1 MMAERRFI
9 NWAFTL
15 AILATFIIL
24 PNKDALAV
32 PSFAR
37 QTGMECT
44 ACHTVFPELTPLGR
58 SFKIGGYLMSRSNTA
73 YEFPPPLAGM
83 AQISYSQTHR
93 SQPPGSIDDNW
104 ATRITSGQ
112 NDVLNIPQQLS
123 IFYGGRVLYNVG
135 AFLQGTF
142 DGPSNSFFLDN
153 TDIRYADIATVW
165 GKKLI
170 YGLTLNN
177 NPTAQDAW
185 NTTPAWGFPYAASGV
200 APTPAA
206 AAIIDGTLGQQVG
219 GIGLYGYWDNLVYA
233 EATVYRTAKNGI
245 TKWLGGG
252 TPTDMRVQGAAPYWR
267 LALQHVWEKKHSLSV
282 GTYGMVTD
290 IFPEGNGQGPTDKFT
305 DIAFDAQYQYIV
317 KKHVL
322 SAQTTFIHENQNWDA
337 SYALGGAANKSDH
350 LNTFRI
356 NLNYYYRSFLGQ
368 IGGSAAYFSTTGS
381 KDDIIYSP
389 DPLDGSRTGKPD
401 SDGFMLE
408 ADFLPWKTGKFSL
421 QYTIYNKFNG
431 GHTNY
436 DGSGRNAADN
446 NTIYLLVWLMF

>member
-1 MMAERRFI
+1 MAKKRFE
-9 NWAFTL
+9 NWVLAT
-15 AILATFIIL
+15 AILVAFIIL
-24 PNKDALAV
+24 PFKAAFAV

-58 SFKIGGYLMSRSNTA
+58 SFKIGGYLMSTSNKA

-83 AQISYSQTHR
+83 AQISYSHTDKA
-93 SQPPGSIDDNW
+93 QPPGSIEDNW

-123 IFYGGRVLYNVG
+123 IFYGGRILYNVG
-135 AFLQGTF
+135 AFVQGTF
-142 DGPSNSFFLDN
+142 DGPGNSFFLDN
-153 TDIRYADIATVW
+153 TDIRFANTTTCL

-170 YGLTLNN
+170 YGLTINN

-185 NTTPAWGFPYAASGV
+185 NTTPAWGFPYAASGI

-206 AAIIDGTLGQQVG
+206 ATIIDGTLGQQVG
-219 GIGLYGYWDNLVYA
+219 GIGLYGYWNSLVYA
-233 EATVYRTAKNGI
+233 EATVYRTARNGI
-245 TKWLGGG
+245 TEWLGSG
-252 TPTDMRVQGAAPYWR
+252 TPTDMTVDDAAPYWR
-267 LALQHVWEKKHSLSV
+267 LVLQHIWEKKHSLSV
-282 GTYGMVTD
+282 GTYGMVAN
-290 IFPEGNGQGPTDKFT
+290 IFPNGNSHGPTDKFT

-322 SAQTTFIHENQNWDA
+322 SAQTTFIHENQDRDA
-337 SYALGGAANKSDH
+337 SFPLGNTANRSDH

-356 NLNYYYRSFLGQ
+356 NLNYYYRSYLGQ
-368 IGGSAAYFSTTGS
+368 IGGTASYFSTTGD
-381 KDDIIYSP
+381 KDDVLYSP
-389 DPLDGSRTGKPD
+389 GSLDGSRTGKPD
-401 SDGFMLE
+401 SDGFILE
-408 ADFLPWKTGKFSL
+408 ADFLPWKTGKISL

-436 DGSGRNAADN
+436 DGSGRNASDN
-446 NTIYLLVWLMF
+446 NTLYLLVWLMF

>member
-1 MMAERRFI
+1 MAKNRFE
-9 NWAFTL
+9 NWAL
-15 AILATFIIL
+15 AAAILVVFIIL
-24 PNKDALAV
+24 PFKDASAV

-58 SFKIGGYLMSRSNTA
+58 AFKIGGYLMSTSDKA
-73 YEFPPPLAGM
+73 YDFPPPLAGM

-93 SQPPGSIDDNW
+93 PQPPGSIDDNW

-135 AFLQGTF
+135 AFVQGTF
-142 DGPSNSFFLDN
+142 DGPGNSFFLDN
-153 TDIRYADIATVW
+153 TDIRYADTATVL
-165 GKKLI
+165 GKKLV

-267 LALQHVWEKKHSLSV
+267 VALQHIWEKKHSLSV

-290 IFPEGNGQGPTDKFT
+290 IFPDGNGQGPTDKFT

-337 SYALGGAANKSDH
+337 SYALGDTENKSDH

-356 NLNYYYRSFLGQ
+356 NLNYYYRSYLGQ
-368 IGGSAAYFSTTGS
+368 IGGTAGYFSTTGS
-381 KDDIIYSP
+381 KDDVLYSP
-389 DPLDGSRTGKPD
+389 GPLDGSRTGKPD
-401 SDGFMLE
+401 SDGFILE
-408 ADFLPWKTGKFSL
+408 ADFLPWKTGKISF

-436 DGSGRNAADN
+436 DGNGRNASDN
-446 NTIYLLVWLMF
+446 NTLYLLVWLMF

>member
-1 MMAERRFI
+1 MAKRGFE
-9 NWAFTL
+9 NWAL
-15 AILATFIIL
+15 AAAILLVFIIL
-24 PNKDALAV
+24 PFKDAFAV

-58 SFKIGGYLMSRSNTA
+58 SFKLGGYLMSTSDKA

-83 AQISYSQTHR
+83 AQISYSHTHR
-93 SQPPGSIDDNW
+93 AQPPGSIQDNW

-123 IFYGGRVLYNVG
+123 VFYGGRILYNVG
-135 AFLQGTF
+135 AFVQGTF
-142 DGPSNSFFLDN
+142 DGPGNSFFLDN
-153 TDIRYADIATVW
+153 TDIRYADTTTFW

-170 YGLTLNN
+170 YGLTINN

-185 NTTPAWGFPYAASGV
+185 NTTPAWGFPSAASGV
-200 APTPAA
+200 APAPAA
-206 AAIIDGTLGQQVG
+206 GTIIDGTLAQQVG
-219 GIGLYGYWDNLVYA
+219 GIGLYAYWNNLVYA
-233 EATVYRTAKNGI
+233 EATVYRTARNGI
-245 TKWLGGG
+245 TEWLGSG
-252 TPTDMRVQGAAPYWR
+252 TPTDMVVDDVAPYWR
-267 LALQHVWEKKHSLSV
+267 LVLQHKWEKEHSLSV
-282 GTYGMVTD
+282 GTYGMVAN
-290 IFPEGNGQGPTDKFT
+290 IFPGGNSHGPTDKFT

-337 SYALGGAANKSDH
+337 SFPLGNTANRSDH

-356 NLNYYYRSFLGQ
+356 NLNYYYRSYLGQ
-368 IGGSAAYFSTTGS
+368 VGGTASYFSTTGG
-381 KDDIIYSP
+381 KDDVLYSP
-389 DPLDGSRTGKPD
+389 GSLDGSRTGKPD
-401 SDGFMLE
+401 SDGFILE
-408 ADFLPWKTGKFSL
+408 ADFLPWKTGKISL

-436 DGSGRNAADN
+436 DGSGRNASDN
-446 NTIYLLVWLMF
+446 NTLYLLVWLMF

>member
-1 MMAERRFI
+1 MPKKRFEHC
-9 NWAFTL
+9 AL
-15 AILATFIIL
+15 AMAILVAFIIL
-24 PNKDALAV
+24 PFKDAFAV

-58 SFKIGGYLMSRSNTA
+58 SFKIGGYLMSTSQKP

-83 AQISYSQTHR
+83 AQISFSHTDKA
-93 SQPPGSIDDNW
+93 QPPGSIDDNW
-104 ATRITSGQ
+104 ATHITSGQ
-112 NDVLNIPQQLS
+112 NDVLSIPQQLS

-135 AFLQGTF
+135 AFVQGTF
-142 DGPSNSFFLDN
+142 DGPGNSFFLDN
-153 TDIRYADIATVW
+153 TDIRYANTATVW

-219 GIGLYGYWDNLVYA
+219 GIGLYGYWNNLLYA
-233 EATVYRTAKNGI
+233 EATVYRTAWNGI
-245 TKWLGGG
+245 TKWMGGG
-252 TPTDMRVQGAAPYWR
+252 TPTDMRVQGAVPYWR
-267 LALQHVWEKKHSLSV
+267 LALQHIWEKKHSLSV

-290 IFPEGNGQGPTDKFT
+290 IFPDGNGRGPTDKFT

-322 SAQTTFIHENQNWDA
+322 SAQTTFIHENQNWNA
-337 SYALGGAANKSDH
+337 SYALGDTENKSDH

-356 NLNYYYRSFLGQ
+356 NLNYYYRSYLGQ
-368 IGGSAAYFSTTGS
+368 IGGTAAYFSTTGS
-381 KDDIIYSP
+381 KDDILYSP
-389 DPLDGSRTGKPD
+389 ESLDGSRTGKPD
-401 SDGFMLE
+401 SDGFILE
-408 ADFLPWKTGKFSL
+408 ADFLPWKTGKIAL

-436 DGSGRNAADN
+436 DGSGRSASDN
-446 NTIYLLVWLMF
+446 NTLYLLVWLMF

>member
-1 MMAERRFI
+1 MAKKRFEK
-9 NWAFTL
+9 WLLAT
-15 AILATFIIL
+15 AILIAFIIL
-24 PNKDALAV
+24 PFKDALAV

-58 SFKIGGYLMSRSNTA
+58 SFKIGGYLMNTSDKA

-83 AQISYSQTHR
+83 AQISYSHTDR
-93 SQPPGSIDDNW
+93 SQPPGSIENNW

-112 NDVLNIPQQLS
+112 NDVLSIPQQLS

-135 AFLQGTF
+135 AFVQGTF
-142 DGPSNSFFLDN
+142 DGPGNSFFLDN
-153 TDIRYADIATVW
+153 TDIRYADTATVW

-170 YGLTLNN
+170 YGLTINN

-219 GIGLYGYWDNLVYA
+219 GIGLYGYWNNLVYA

-252 TPTDMRVQGAAPYWR
+252 TPTDMRVEGAAPYWR
-267 LALQHVWEKKHSLSV
+267 LALQHIWEKKHSLSV

-290 IFPEGNGQGPTDKFT
+290 IFPDGNGQGPADKFT

-337 SYALGGAANKSDH
+337 SYALGDTANKSDH

-356 NLNYYYRSFLGQ
+356 NLNYYYRSYLGQ
-368 IGGSAAYFSTTGS
+368 IGGTAGYFSTTGS
-381 KDDIIYSP
+381 KDDMIYSP
-389 DPLDGSRTGKPD
+389 GPLDGSKTGKPD
-401 SDGFMLE
+401 SDGFILE
-408 ADFLPWKTGKFSL
+408 ADFLPWKTGKISL
-421 QYTIYNKFNG
+421 QYTLYNKFNG

-436 DGSGRNAADN
+436 DGSGRNASDN
-446 NTIYLLVWLMF
+446 NTLYLLVWLMF

>member
-1 MMAERRFI
+1 MAKKSFK
-9 NWAFTL
+9 NWVFATS
-15 AILATFIIL
+15 ILVAFIIL
-24 PNKDALAV
+24 PFKDALAV

-58 SFKIGGYLMSRSNTA
+58 SFKIGGYLMSTSNKA

-93 SQPPGSIDDNW
+93 AQPQGSIDDNW
-104 ATRITSGQ
+104 ATRITSGR

-123 IFYGGRVLYNVG
+123 IFYGGRVLYDVG
-135 AFLQGTF
+135 AFVQGTF

-153 TDIRYADIATVW
+153 TDIRYADTATVW

-206 AAIIDGTLGQQVG
+206 AAIIDGSLGQQVG
-219 GIGLYGYWDNLVYA
+219 GIGLYGYWDNLIYA

-252 TPTDMRVQGAAPYWR
+252 TPTDTRVQGAAPYWR

-290 IFPEGNGQGPTDKFT
+290 IFPDGNGQGPTDKFT

-337 SYALGGAANKSDH
+337 SYALGDTANKSDH

-356 NLNYYYRSFLGQ
+356 NVNYYYRSYLGQ
-368 IGGSAAYFSTTGS
+368 IGGSAGYFLTTGS
-381 KDDIIYSP
+381 KDDLLYSP
-389 DPLDGSRTGKPD
+389 GPLDGSKTGKPD
-401 SDGFMLE
+401 SDGFILE
-408 ADFLPWKTGKFSL
+408 ADFLPWKTGKISL

-436 DGSGRNAADN
+436 DGSGRNASDN
-446 NTIYLLVWLMF
+446 NTICLLVWLMF

>member
-1 MMAERRFI
+1 MAKRGFE
-9 NWAFTL
+9 NWALAT
-15 AILATFIIL
+15 AILLVFIIL
-24 PNKDALAV
+24 PFKDAFAV

-58 SFKIGGYLMSRSNTA
+58 SFKIGGYLMSTSKKA

-83 AQISYSQTHR
+83 AQISFSHTDKA
-93 SQPPGSIDDNW
+93 QPPGSIEDNW

-112 NDVLNIPQQLS
+112 NDVLNVPQQLS

-135 AFLQGTF
+135 AFVQGTF
-142 DGPSNSFFLDN
+142 DGPGNSFFLDN
-153 TDIRYADIATVW
+153 TDIRYADTATVL
-165 GKKLI
+165 GKKLV

-185 NTTPAWGFPYAASGV
+185 NTTPAWGFPSAASGV

-290 IFPEGNGQGPTDKFT
+290 IFPDGNGEGPTDKFT
-305 DIAFDAQYQYIV
+305 DLAFDAQYQYIV

-337 SYALGGAANKSDH
+337 SYALGDTANKSDH

-356 NLNYYYRSFLGQ
+356 NLNYYYRSHLGQ
-368 IGGSAAYFSTTGS
+368 VGGTASYFSTTGN
-381 KDDIIYSP
+381 KDDVLYSP
-389 DPLDGSRTGKPD
+389 GFLDGSRTGKPD
-401 SDGFMLE
+401 SDGFILE
-408 ADFLPWKTGKFSL
+408 ADFLPWKTGKISL

-436 DGSGRNAADN
+436 DGFGRNASDN
-446 NTIYLLVWLMF
+446 NTLYLLVWLMF

>member
-1 MMAERRFI
+1 MAGKRFQI
-9 NWAFTL
+9 WLVAGAAL
-15 AILATFIIL
+15 VVFIVL
-24 PNKDALAV
+24 PFKHALAV

-58 SFKIGGYLMSRSNTA
+58 SFKLGGYLMSTSKKA

-83 AQISYSQTHR
+83 AQVSFSHTDKK
-93 SQPPGSIDDNW
+93 QPAGSIEDNW

-112 NDVLNIPQQLS
+112 NDVLSIPQQLS
-123 IFYGGRVLYNVG
+123 IFYGGRVLYDVG
-135 AFLQGTF
+135 AFVQGTF

-153 TDIRYADIATVW
+153 TDIRYANATTIMD
-165 GKKLI
+165 KKLI
-170 YGLTLNN
+170 YGLTINN

-206 AAIIDGTLGQQVG
+206 ATVIDGTLGQQVG
-219 GIGLYGYWDNLVYA
+219 GIGLYGYWNNLVYA
-233 EATVYRTAKNGI
+233 EATVYRTAKNGV

-267 LALQHVWEKKHSLSV
+267 LAFQHVWEKKHSLSV

-290 IFPEGNGQGPTDKFT
+290 IFPEGNGQGPTDQFT
-305 DIAFDAQYQYIV
+305 DVAFDAQYQYIA

-337 SYALGGAANKSDH
+337 SYAIGDTANKSDH

-356 NLNYYYRSFLGQ
+356 NVNYYYGSFLGQ
-368 IGGSAAYFSTTGS
+368 VGGTASYFLTTGNR
-381 KDDIIYSP
+381 DDVLYSP
-389 DPLDGSRTGKPD
+389 DSLDGSRTGKPD
-401 SDGFMLE
+401 SNGFILE
-408 ADFLPWKTGKFSL
+408 ADFLPWKKGKISL

-431 GHTNY
+431 AHTNY
-436 DGSGRNAADN
+436 DGSGRDASDN
-446 NTIYLLVWLMF
+446 NTLYLLVWLMF